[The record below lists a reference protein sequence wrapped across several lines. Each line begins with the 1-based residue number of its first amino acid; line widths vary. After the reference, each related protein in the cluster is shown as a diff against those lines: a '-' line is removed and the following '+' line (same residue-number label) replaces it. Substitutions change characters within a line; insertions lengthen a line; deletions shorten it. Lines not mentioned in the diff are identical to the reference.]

1 MMKDKLIYDNSE
13 FYQILILTMA
23 WLFAVSYLGSLIN
36 GIESMG
42 DIHIAIQ
49 MKFDKDFL
57 VYIRTK
63 YPLMP
68 SV

>member
-1 MMKDKLIYDNSE
+1 
-13 FYQILILTMA
+13 MA

-49 MKFDKDFL
+49 MKFDKDFS